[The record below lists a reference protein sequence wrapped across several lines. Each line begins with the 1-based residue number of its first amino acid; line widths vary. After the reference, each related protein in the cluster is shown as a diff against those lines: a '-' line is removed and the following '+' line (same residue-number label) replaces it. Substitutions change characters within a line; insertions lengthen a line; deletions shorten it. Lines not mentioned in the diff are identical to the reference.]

1 MSNNMELSIVVEKRK
16 RKKVSKDL
24 NSEIKRDLEMLEQ
37 HFNQKAD
44 NNLYDVV
51 VHAHEDKKRHIECP
65 LGNHSVFL
73 LIEDVSENYAND
85 MENSV
90 YYQCACLGCGRK
102 ENFKMSIADRRRV
115 VDTHMEPMAA
125 LMAFYEVREK
135 YLELK
140 KEQLSNE
147 EITIS
152 LNNYYDSLQ
161 AKTAV
166 RQKLLK

>member
-16 RKKVSKDL
+16 RNKVSKDL

-37 HFNQKAD
+37 HFSQKTD
-44 NNLYDVV
+44 NNLYDVI
-51 VHAHEDKKRHIECP
+51 VHDYEDKRYKECP

-73 LIEDVSENYAND
+73 LIEDVSEKYVND

-90 YYQCACLGCGRK
+90 YYQCVCLECGTK
-102 ENFKMSIADRRRV
+102 ENFKMSIADRKRV
-115 VDTHMEPMAA
+115 VDTHMEPMAV
-125 LMAFYEVREK
+125 LMEFYKVREK

-140 KEQLSNE
+140 NEQLSNE

-161 AKTAV
+161 EKTTV